1 MGQLDHRRTRA
12 EHRVLA
18 LAVGAALALSG
29 CAAGVAEPNDPLTG
43 LLEPDEGAGTA
54 SASPRPTAPDDP
66 APLAPTGDTTA
77 LATGLTTPWSI
88 VPLPTGST
96 LLSERDT
103 GRVLELT
110 PAGALRVVGTVAG
123 VVPFGEGGLLG
134 LAARDVGTPYLYAFH
149 TAAQDNRIVRYELT
163 GAPGSYGLGASELLV
178 TGIPKARNHNG
189 GRLAFGPDGMLY
201 ASTGDAQQVN
211 LAQDR
216 GSLAGKI
223 LRMTPEGDVP
233 TDNPFAGSYVY
244 SLGHRNPQGI
254 VFDREG
260 RLWASELGQNTWDEL
275 NRIEAG
281 ANYGWPVIEG
291 IGGRAGYV
299 DPVQQWPTSEAS
311 PSGLG
316 IVGDTLFMVALRG
329 QRLWAIDVD
338 APGTSTA
345 YFVRE
350 LGRLRDAVAAPD
362 GGLYLLTTN
371 TDANGRPGPED
382 DRLLAVPLAPRG

>member
-1 MGQLDHRRTRA
+1 MGQRRTRPPQRA
-12 EHRVLA
+12 LALALGAVLA
-18 LAVGAALALSG
+18 LGG
-29 CAAGVAEPNDPLTG
+29 CAAGAAETDDPLAG
-43 LLEPDEGAGTA
+43 LLEPDAGAGTA
-54 SASPRPTAPDDP
+54 SASPRPTAPADP
-66 APLAPTGDTTA
+66 APLAPTGAATA

-110 PAGALRVVGTVAG
+110 PGGALRVVGTVAG

-134 LAARDVGTPYLYAFH
+134 LAARDVGTPYLYVFH
-149 TAAQDNRIVRYELT
+149 SAARDNRIVRYELT
-163 GAPGSYGLGASELLV
+163 GAPGSYGLGASEVLI

-201 ASTGDAQQVN
+201 ATTGDAQQVN

-223 LRMTPEGDVP
+223 LRLTPEGDVP
-233 TDNPFAGSYVY
+233 ADNPFPGSYVF

-254 VFDREG
+254 VFDRHG
-260 RLWASELGQNTWDEL
+260 QLWASELGQNTWDEL
-275 NRIEAG
+275 NRIVAG
-281 ANYGWPVIEG
+281 ANYGWPVVEG
-291 IGGRAGYV
+291 IGGRAGYT
-299 DPVQQWPTSEAS
+299 DPAQQWPTSEAS

-329 QRLWAIDVD
+329 QRLWAIDID
-338 APGTSTA
+338 DPGRSTA

-362 GGLYLLTTN
+362 GGLYVITTN
-371 TDANGRPGPED
+371 TDVNGRPGPDD

>member
-1 MGQLDHRRTRA
+1 MGRRHDRA
-12 EHRVLA
+12 PVVVA
-18 LAVGAALALSG
+18 TIAVACLALSA
-29 CAAGVAEPNDPLTG
+29 CAAPPVSIDE
-43 LLEPDEGAGTA
+43 LLPSAGA
-54 SASPRPTAPDDP
+54 TAPGSARPEPGAAAGGD
-66 APLAPTGDTTA
+66 LAPTGQTAA

-88 VPLPTGST
+88 VPLPTGSI

-103 GRVLELT
+103 GRVLERT
-110 PAGALRVVGTVAG
+110 ADGTLRTVGTVAG

-134 LAARDVGTPYLYAFH
+134 LAALDLGTPYLFAFH
-149 TAAQDNRIVRYELT
+149 TAAEDNRIVRYELT
-163 GAPGSYGLGASELLV
+163 GAPGSYGLGASEVLI

-201 ASTGDAQQVN
+201 ATTGDAQRVN
-211 LAQDR
+211 LAQDQ

-223 LRMTPEGDVP
+223 LRLTPEGAVP
-233 TDNPFAGSYVY
+233 ADNPFPGSYVY

-254 VFDREG
+254 VFDEQG

-281 ANYGWPVIEG
+281 ANYGWPVVEG
-291 IGGRAGYV
+291 IGGRPGFV
-299 DPVQQWPTSEAS
+299 DPVQQWPTSDAS

-316 IVGDTLFMVALRG
+316 IVGDTLFMASLRG

-371 TDANGRPGPED
+371 TDANGRPAPDD